1 MKTTVIPV
9 GNRIL
14 LKQAEELPSAAK
26 SDLLIIIPESAKEKP
41 SEFIVVA
48 LGEGGKD
55 KLGYPTVFHC
65 KPGDR
70 IIVNKYV
77 GTELV
82 IDKQTYR
89 VVENDDVVA
98 IVKQS

>member
-14 LKQAEELPSAAK
+14 LRQAEELPQVK

-48 LGEGGKD
+48 LGEGGQD
-55 KLGYPTVFHC
+55 KLGYPTKFHC